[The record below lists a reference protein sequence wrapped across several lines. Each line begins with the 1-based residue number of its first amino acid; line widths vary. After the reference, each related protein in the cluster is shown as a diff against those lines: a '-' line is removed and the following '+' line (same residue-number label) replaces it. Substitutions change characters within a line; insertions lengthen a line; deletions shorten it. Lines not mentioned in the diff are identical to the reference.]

1 MSRRTELAAPPPF
14 RLWKLDL
21 GHWPGEDAIA
31 TLSPAERE
39 RAQRFRFEHLRR
51 RYLASHV
58 ALREAIS
65 EFCGE
70 AAAVQAFDEGP
81 HGKPALR
88 SGACAFNMS
97 HSHDVALIGAAP
109 HGEIGVDIEMLREVE
124 DALAIARRN
133 FTPGE
138 YEQLLAAPAHDR
150 DLVFMRL
157 WTRKE
162 ACLKAVGSGFSIA
175 PDLFETRAEPD
186 ARDLW
191 LPTPQGRVRVHV
203 ESLPE
208 ADGCAMALAWLLD

>member
-1 MSRRTELAAPPPF
+1 MALVELAAPAPL
-14 RLWKLDL
+14 RLWKLTLDT
-21 GHWPGEDAIA
+21 WPSEAGIA
-31 TLSPAERE
+31 TLSAAERE
-39 RAQRFRFEHLRR
+39 RAQRFRFDHLQR

-58 ALREAIS
+58 ALRAAIATY
-65 EFCGE
+65 CGE
-70 AAAVQAFDEGP
+70 PAAEQRFAEGP
-81 HGKPALR
+81 HGKPSLS

-109 HGEIGVDIEMLREVE
+109 QGEIGVDIEVLRPME
-124 DALAIARRN
+124 DGLAIARRN
-133 FTPGE
+133 FTPAE
-138 YEQLLAAPAHDR
+138 HDELLAAAPEQR

-175 PDLFETRAEPD
+175 PDCFETGATPD
-186 ARDLW
+186 ARSIS

-208 ADGCAMALAWLLD
+208 TDGCALAVAWLL